1 MINLKRFVP
10 VVILTLVMAA
20 AFTACADNSNKS
32 SQSTSGPAPTSSP
45 VRDIKSDLELD
56 TNRSLAVA
64 VVQEVSE
71 GPFARGQVTLTERG
85 VKCQE
90 LKCDVLYFYDEARL
104 KALCKA
110 DNADCRYN
118 QYSWFESRGDL
129 VMDENFYKKAKEG
142 GSPVIYKI
150 YLDWHYKDT
159 VEVGDTILVNLGT
172 LLNQNPNEGTTE
184 TPQHHLVVEPF
195 GVEPKSP
202 MLAKFV
208 DGRLQLPEELKASL
222 NLRRLYD
229 DSEPERTA
237 IKDGDSV
244 DDVIAFIKCVEQ
256 DVERYRSE
264 HAGR

>member
-1 MINLKRFVP
+1 M
-10 VVILTLVMAA
+10 
-20 AFTACADNSNKS
+20 
-32 SQSTSGPAPTSSP
+32 
-45 VRDIKSDLELD
+45 
-56 TNRSLAVA
+56 
-64 VVQEVSE
+64 
-71 GPFARGQVTLTERG
+71 
-85 VKCQE
+85 
-90 LKCDVLYFYDEARL
+90 
-104 KALCKA
+104 
-110 DNADCRYN
+110 
-118 QYSWFESRGDL
+118 
-129 VMDENFYKKAKEG
+129 
-142 GSPVIYKI
+142 
-150 YLDWHYKDT
+150 
-159 VEVGDTILVNLGT
+159 VNLGT
-172 LLNQNPNEGTTE
+172 RLNQNPNEGTTE